1 MEIISLILIAATWAG
16 THAIM
21 LGYTGLNSKRD
32 AIVTGMLN
40 GVPIDAA
47 YRKHL
52 FTNDWLPL
60 KFGLGLVALIFVV
73 VIASI
78 PLLVSEEEIVSAM
91 LLLWTRLKQVVEP
104 SSAVTLAAVLRNRA
118 LFSEQR
124 VGLVLTGGNVDP
136 GNLPF
141 KPAI

>member
-32 AIVTGMLN
+32 AIVTGILN
-40 GVPIDAA
+40 GVPIDTA

-60 KFGLGLVALIFVV
+60 KFGLGLVALIFVG

-78 PLLVSEEEIVSAM
+78 PLLIPQEERTGLIWV
-91 LLLWTRLKQVVEP
+91 
-104 SSAVTLAAVLRNRA
+104 LALGVA
-118 LFSEQR
+118 LFPLYNAYGWLVR
-124 VGLVLTGGNVDP
+124 GLYDYQFIKDILSKLEEGG
-136 GNLPF
+136 
-141 KPAI
+141 